1 MKKLN
6 VKPQLAIITTIGMVA
21 VLSAIILSQ
30 STVLPMH
37 NAYAKDKSTGNK
49 KDSSQSD
56 SGKAD
61 NTNDCSTSTDNQDNQ
76 DNGNGKADNT
86 NDCSTST
93 DNQDNEENDNGNDK
107 SNDS

>member
-1 MKKLN
+1 MKRLN

-30 STVLPMH
+30 STILPMH
-37 NAYAKDKSTGNK
+37 NAYAKKDKST
-49 KDSSQSD
+49 DTSTD

-61 NTNDCSTSTDNQDNQ
+61 NTNDCSTSTDNQDNQDNQ

-107 SNDS
+107 SNDG

>member
-30 STVLPMH
+30 STILPMH
-37 NAYAKDKSTGNK
+37 NAYAKKDKST
-49 KDSSQSD
+49 DTSTD

-107 SNDS
+107 SNDG

>member
-6 VKPQLAIITTIGMVA
+6 LKTQLATITTICMVA

-56 SGKAD
+56 SEKAD
-61 NTNDCSTSTDNQDNQ
+61 NTNDCSTSTDNQDNEGN
-76 DNGNGKADNT
+76 DNGKADNT

-93 DNQDNEENDNGNDK
+93 DNQDSEGNEDNDNG
-107 SNDS
+107 